1 LAELKAIMV
10 QWAEDKCIEQFLSE
24 AEKDVASL
32 DERQKVN
39 IMERQTLRYTVQ
51 SLVIIFNIFV
61 ER

>member
-1 LAELKAIMV
+1 MV